1 MNWNQTGMPSALVGQ
16 LVRRRESAELRSV
29 LNDARDHIMQPVDVE
44 AMAVKLMEAGC
55 GDFVTLV
62 KGLTEDLANAKRE
75 LENANRRCERLT
87 AELAKRGIDID
98 GEEPQQSGSGR
109 PTAGPAEEKKVPPSP
124 LDGQS
129 EWEEWDRR
137 FRALIG

>member
-1 MNWNQTGMPSALVGQ
+1 MPSALVSQ
-16 LVRRRESAELRSV
+16 LVRRRESVEIRSV

-44 AMAVKLMEAGC
+44 AMASKLMESGG

-75 LENANRRCERLT
+75 LENVNRRCERLT

-98 GEEPQQSGSGR
+98 GEEPPRSEPGYQTS
-109 PTAGPAEEKKVPPSP
+109 GPAKDKKVPPSP
-124 LDGQS
+124 LAGQS